1 MINIKENELYK
12 ANLDDL
18 LYQKHQT
25 ATLLYQINHSHPEK
39 RIEIHKS
46 LFPSLFNKLGENSWL
61 ETPFNCDYGKNISIG
76 SNCYFN
82 HHISIGDGA
91 QVQIGDNVIIGPYVG
106 IYTAEHPLD
115 PHLRKEGWQSAS
127 PITIGNNVWIGAN
140 VTILSGI
147 TIGDNAVIGA
157 GSIVTK
163 DIPSNA
169 LAYGNPARVIKIL
182 S

>member
-1 MINIKENELYK
+1 MTKQNAPLFK
-12 ANLDDL
+12 ANSDNL
-18 LYQKHQT
+18 LFLKQKAQNII
-25 ATLLYQINHSHPEK
+25 YQINTSLPNE
-39 RIEIHKS
+39 RPQIHKT
-46 LFPSLFNKLGENSWL
+46 LFPKLFASLGENSWF
-61 ETPFNCDYGKNISIG
+61 ETPFNCDYGQNISIG

-82 HHISIGDGA
+82 HHVSIGDGA
-91 QVQIGDNVIIGPYVG
+91 EVKIGDNVIIGPYVG

-115 PHLRKEGWQSAS
+115 SALRKEGWQSAS

-157 GSIVTK
+157 GSQVTK
-163 DIPSNA
+163 NIPSNA